1 MTGPG
6 ETPRL
11 SPESVSIVLDAL
23 YRLAALDGL
32 TVREVAVRCIVAG
45 HVPTFPAYSR
55 EVVTVYQKLEQNLTR
70 GALFANI

>member
-6 ETPRL
+6 NH
-11 SPESVSIVLDAL
+11 SPALPDEVSSILLDAL

-55 EVVTVYQKLEQNLTR
+55 EVVATYQTLEQAITR
-70 GALFANI
+70 GTVTA